1 VLLLEPVGLAA
12 QAGSEAR
19 MGAKTRS
26 WMSRFLGATVFGV
39 VATVAIVGFAITRR
53 AADREEE
60 HLLEEQ
66 ASEVATILSSSTSFD
81 TSLQLIG
88 EVYAGRGEAGPGFE
102 AAAQSLIIGGVMT
115 VGVAQVQGDQI
126 VVVGMEGTG
135 PEVGSA
141 LDDARGETARRA
153 IAAGGLVSSVVH
165 RDGLSVLLVAVGRT
179 DGLIVFQE
187 TALPNG
193 PLPREG
199 VGPFQELDAALY
211 RTPTADLANLLITT
225 VESLPLEGHVDR
237 RTLSFGTEEW
247 LLETAARDALL
258 SSQARAVPWIILV
271 SGLAAAILAGG
282 VVTLLARRRAY
293 ALNLVDERTHELR
306 HTMAELEAARTAA
319 DTANTAKSQFL
330 SRMSHELRT
339 PLNAVLGFAQ
349 LLELRE
355 QSTEDREAVEHILKG
370 GNHLLALINE
380 VLDISRIEAGDM
392 TLSPEPVHVA
402 DVVDE
407 ALALVRPM
415 AAARSI
421 ALIHHP
427 CGHHVLADR
436 QRLKQVVL
444 NLLSN
449 GVKYNRFGGT
459 VTVACEQLGED
470 RVRLHVTDTGQGLS
484 ADDIGR
490 LFVPF
495 ERLGAASTDVEGTG
509 IGLALSRRLA
519 EAMGGRLEV
528 DSTVGE
534 GSTFWIELPRVEGTV
549 ERYER
554 LAGAPLPPRVVVD
567 RRHLVLYIED
577 NLANVT
583 LAERVFAE
591 RGDIELM
598 PVMQGRLG
606 VDLARQHRPALIL
619 VDLHLPDIP
628 GDEVL
633 QQLRADP
640 VTQPIPVIVV
650 SADASP
656 GRVERLRAAGA
667 TAYVTKPFDVRELIR
682 TVGDILPMNGGGEA
696 NGDHEAV
703 GTGVAPTA
711 TLRGDRR
718 SPS

>member
-1 VLLLEPVGLAA
+1 
-12 QAGSEAR
+12 
-19 MGAKTRS
+19 MGANTRS
-26 WMSRFLGATVFGV
+26 GMSRFLGAIVFAV
-39 VATVAIVGFAITRR
+39 VASVAIVGFAITRR
-53 AADREEE
+53 AAEREEE
-60 HLLEEQ
+60 HLLEQQ

-88 EVYAGRGEAGPGFE
+88 EVYAGRGEAGPGFQ
-102 AAAQSLIIGGVMT
+102 AAAQSLIVGGVMT
-115 VGVAQVQGDQI
+115 VGVAQVQRDQI

-135 PEVGSA
+135 PQVGSA
-141 LDDARGETARRA
+141 FDEVRDETARRA
-153 IAAGGLVSSVVH
+153 IATGGLVSSVLR
-165 RDGLSVLLVAVGRT
+165 RDGLSILLVAVGRT

-187 TALPNG
+187 TALPDG

-211 RTPTADLANLLITT
+211 RTPTADPANLLITT
-225 VESLPLEGHVDR
+225 VESLPLDGHVDR

-355 QSTEDREAVEHILKG
+355 QSAEDREAVEHILKG

-392 TLSPEPVHVA
+392 TLSPEPVHLA

-421 ALIHHP
+421 GLHHHP

-436 QRLKQVVL
+436 QRLKQVLL

-449 GVKYNRFGGT
+449 AVKYNRFGGT

-470 RVRLHVTDTGQGLS
+470 RVRLNVTDTGQGIS
-484 ADDIGR
+484 ADDVAR

-696 NGDHEAV
+696 NGDHGAV
-703 GTGVAPTA
+703 APGMAPTA
-711 TLRGDRR
+711 TPGGDRA

>member
-1 VLLLEPVGLAA
+1 
-12 QAGSEAR
+12 
-19 MGAKTRS
+19 
-26 WMSRFLGATVFGV
+26 
-39 VATVAIVGFAITRR
+39 
-53 AADREEE
+53 
-60 HLLEEQ
+60 
-66 ASEVATILSSSTSFD
+66 
-81 TSLQLIG
+81 
-88 EVYAGRGEAGPGFE
+88 
-102 AAAQSLIIGGVMT
+102 
-115 VGVAQVQGDQI
+115 
-126 VVVGMEGTG
+126 
-135 PEVGSA
+135 
-141 LDDARGETARRA
+141 
-153 IAAGGLVSSVVH
+153 
-165 RDGLSVLLVAVGRT
+165 
-179 DGLIVFQE
+179 
-187 TALPNG
+187 
-193 PLPREG
+193 
-199 VGPFQELDAALY
+199 
-211 RTPTADLANLLITT
+211 
-225 VESLPLEGHVDR
+225 
-237 RTLSFGTEEW
+237 
-247 LLETAARDALL
+247 
-258 SSQARAVPWIILV
+258 
-271 SGLAAAILAGG
+271 
-282 VVTLLARRRAY
+282 
-293 ALNLVDERTHELR
+293 
-306 HTMAELEAARTAA
+306 
-319 DTANTAKSQFL
+319 
-330 SRMSHELRT
+330 
-339 PLNAVLGFAQ
+339 
-349 LLELRE
+349 
-355 QSTEDREAVEHILKG
+355 
-370 GNHLLALINE
+370 
-380 VLDISRIEAGDM
+380 
-392 TLSPEPVHVA
+392 
-402 DVVDE
+402 
-407 ALALVRPM
+407 
-415 AAARSI
+415 
-421 ALIHHP
+421 
-427 CGHHVLADR
+427 VLADR